1 MSKEIHGPQGQW
13 KKEAEKINE
22 RAARGPLKNWTVKQ
36 RQAYALELVEVQAA
50 NHMNATYADVSQA
63 LQVGGQH
70 LTSLPSPFEGYANLE
85 EALLDVQRQT
95 EELMQDYR
103 TLRRYCL
110 DYKKGDSEQCPSP
123 AAKSTTDPWSIF
135 QGIAMVTPS

>member
-13 KKEAEKINE
+13 KKEQEKINE

-36 RQAYALELVEVQAA
+36 RQSYALELVEVQAV

-63 LQVGGQH
+63 LQVGGDH
-70 LTSLPSPFEGYANLE
+70 LHQLPSPFEGYANLE
-85 EALLDVQRQT
+85 EALRDVQRQT

-103 TLRRYCL
+103 TLRQYCL
-110 DYKKGDSEQCPSP
+110 DYKKGDFEPCPSP
-123 AAKSTTDPWSIF
+123 DAKSTTDPWSIF